1 MNRNVLCL
9 LLVPLIVIM
18 IGAMYPAQAVEN
30 DQSVLPDLNAI
41 RVLDLTTAGK
51 IALAGNPSLQAAQ
64 ARVIQAKERVLQA
77 RSTYWPW
84 LDATASASRVALSDN
99 DYQTNLAY
107 ARLINPTATVK
118 DPEEYYK
125 AQLAA
130 SWVLFNGF
138 ERKFSNAAA
147 RYGESQSE
155 SAGQESKRLLLSAVA
170 ASYFA
175 GQLALENISI
185 AKADETFNQRQL
197 LEAKVRRQVGTGSLS
212 DELNFEI
219 RVNSAKTER
228 IEAERVYEAAMFGLA
243 ALLGIPDATFPAG
256 LKLAELENETP
267 AELTPPDSEPLI
279 GYARLHRPD
288 ILQNDFALKQAAA
301 ETKIA
306 RARFFP
312 TVNLSASVDGDRSG
326 NARFEQDD
334 FGNTIGAYLSYNLF
348 SGGADLAKLN
358 EAKAKQTE
366 AEKTLQNVMIQ
377 VNSEVHT
384 AASKLNSVQ
393 NQVVLQRSNT
403 ALVRRTRD
411 LVEKEYAA
419 GQGSLVR
426 LNEAQRDL
434 ITAQS
439 RLSLA
444 LVSLR
449 QAWFDLE
456 TVTGQSLLTFAD

>member
-9 LLVPLIVIM
+9 LLVPLMVIVS
-18 IGAMYPAQAVEN
+18 GVLSSAQAAEN
-30 DQSVLPDLNAI
+30 GPSPLPDLKTI
-41 RVLDLTTAGK
+41 QVLDLAAAGK
-51 IALAGNPSLQAAQ
+51 IALADNPSLQAAQ
-64 ARVIQAKERVLQA
+64 ARVVQAQERVWQA

-107 ARLINPTATVK
+107 ARLFNPIAAVK

-138 ERKFSNAAA
+138 ERKFANAAA

-155 SAGQESKRLLLSAVA
+155 SAHQEAKRLLLAAVA

-175 GQLALENISI
+175 AQLALENISI
-185 AKADETFNQRQL
+185 AKADEIFNQRQF

-243 ALLGIPDATFPAG
+243 ALLGIPDAIFPAG

-279 GYARLHRPD
+279 DYARLHRPD
-288 ILQNDFALKQAAA
+288 ILQSDFALKQAAA

-326 NARFEQDD
+326 SAHFEQDD

-348 SGGADLAKLN
+348 SGGANLAKLN

-366 AEKTLQNVMIQ
+366 AAKTLQNAMIQ
-377 VNSEVHT
+377 VSSEVHT
-384 AASKLNSVQ
+384 AVSKLNSVQ

-449 QAWFDLE
+449 QAWFDLD
-456 TVTGQSLLTFAD
+456 TVTGQTLVSFAD

>member
-1 MNRNVLCL
+1 M
-9 LLVPLIVIM
+9 VIM

-30 DQSVLPDLNAI
+30 DQAVLPNVNAI
-41 RVLDLTTAGK
+41 QVLDLTTAAK

-84 LDATASASRVALSDN
+84 LDATASASRVTLSDN

-107 ARLINPTATVK
+107 AKLFNPAATVK

-125 AQLAA
+125 AQLTA
-130 SWVLFNGF
+130 SWILFNGF
-138 ERKFSNAAA
+138 ERKFANAAA
-147 RYGESQSE
+147 RYGENQSE
-155 SAGQESKRLLLSAVA
+155 SARQEAKRLLLAAVA

-175 GQLALENISI
+175 AQLALENTSI

-212 DELNFEI
+212 AELNFEI

-228 IEAERVYEAAMFGLA
+228 IEANRVYEAAMFGLA
-243 ALLGIPDATFPAG
+243 ALLGIPEASFPAG
-256 LKLAELENETP
+256 LKLAALENETP
-267 AELTPPDSEPLI
+267 AELTPPDPEPLI
-279 GYARLHRPD
+279 ADARLHRPD
-288 ILQNDFALKQAAA
+288 ILQSDFALKQAAA
-301 ETKIA
+301 ETKVA

-326 NARFEQDD
+326 NTRFEQDD

-348 SGGADLAKLN
+348 SGGADRAKLN

-366 AEKTLQNVMIQ
+366 AEKILQDVMIQ

-384 AASKLNSVQ
+384 AVSKLNSVQ

-434 ITAQS
+434 TTAQS

-456 TVTGQSLLTFAD
+456 TVTAQTLITFAE